1 MDVGSGSARTSCL
14 GMRAV
19 KIPVPRRL
27 LVVLIASALA
37 VATSWSMATS
47 PARATYCNPCVNF
60 SFSNLSPPIGTSFVY
75 GEPHPEW
82 TMNAPTGRFPFV
94 RVSTSPETGTDG
106 HTLSGL
112 HEIGEADFYF
122 SEGGTN
128 QGFYRTN
135 REEPIRYLPQGTYYW
150 QMESGPYQTQI
161 YSFVVTPEPPTPQP
175 LPTPNF
181 SNSPGKSSETE
192 RQAPLRCHRGYTKAH
207 IGGKTMCLHSGGS
220 CSWRYRKQYRRYHFA
235 CVRKGTHYK
244 LVRRR

>member
-1 MDVGSGSARTSCL
+1 
-14 GMRAV
+14 MRAV

-27 LVVLIASALA
+27 RVVLIASALA

-60 SFSNLSPPIGTSFVY
+60 SFSNLSPPVGTSFVY

-82 TMNAPTGRFPFV
+82 TMNAPTGLFPFV

-112 HEIGEADFYF
+112 YEVPGADFYL
-122 SEGGTN
+122 SESGTIR
-128 QGFYRTN
+128 GFYRTD
-135 REEPIRYLPQGTYYW
+135 REEPIREQPAGIYYW
-150 QMESGPYQTQI
+150 QMESGRYQTQI
-161 YSFVVTPEPPTPQP
+161 YSFVVTAKPLTPQP
-175 LPTPNF
+175 SPTPNL
-181 SNSPGKSSETE
+181 SNSPGKSPETE
-192 RQAPLRCHRGYTKAH
+192 RQTPLRCHLGYTKAQ

-220 CSWRYRKQYRRYHFA
+220 CSLRYRKQYRRYHFA
-235 CVRKGTHYK
+235 CLRKGTHYK